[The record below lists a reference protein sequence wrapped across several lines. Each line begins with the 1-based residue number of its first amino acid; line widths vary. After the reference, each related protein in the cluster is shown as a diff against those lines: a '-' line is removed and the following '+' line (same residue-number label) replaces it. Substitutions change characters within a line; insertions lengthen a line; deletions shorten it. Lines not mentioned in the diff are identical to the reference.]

1 LDTHDTIITLLEF
14 LITFVT
20 AFAASSGFWVYME
33 KKRASKDISKRLLI
47 GLAHDRIIYLSMKC
61 ITRGE
66 ISKDEYENL
75 NMFLYQPF
83 LELGGNGAAKRLM
96 AEVDKLKIIDINFEY
111 LKGVY
116 NDSNQQGV

>member
-1 LDTHDTIITLLEF
+1 
-14 LITFVT
+14 
-20 AFAASSGFWVYME
+20 
-33 KKRASKDISKRLLI
+33 
-47 GLAHDRIIYLSMKC
+47 
-61 ITRGE
+61 
-66 ISKDEYENL
+66 
-75 NMFLYQPF
+75 MFLYKPF